1 MQIVMG
7 EKYPTAIQR
16 GNCGRKHGEQGI
28 VSKTSPPCMHL
39 AFVGITAPSV
49 GNAVKVASLHFT
61 FSADVETDTDRVMLA
76 CTSRQ
81 FGDRSPDAPGHPGV
95 YQPKAG
101 KCVFTRGRQPPEA
114 PPNLTSTPH
123 LGAPSCC

>member
-7 EKYPTAIQR
+7 EKYPTAIQL

-49 GNAVKVASLHFT
+49 GNALKVTRLHFT
-61 FSADVETDTDRVMLA
+61 SADETDTGRVMLA

-81 FGDRSPDAPGHPGV
+81 FGDRSPDTPVHPGG

-101 KCVFTRGRQPPEA
+101 KYVFTRGRQTPEA
-114 PPNLTSTPH
+114 LPNLTSTPH